1 MFSNSL
7 KTPVKTPKRRNEPNG
22 DSVDQWGGY
31 AVAVVIAI
39 AIIVALGGSSPRTGF
54 YVLSVFLLL
63 LVLVKLAIAL
73 VRSITADTD

>member
-7 KTPVKTPKRRNEPNG
+7 KTPFKTPKRRNEPNG
-22 DSVDQWGGY
+22 DSFDQWGGY
-31 AVAVVIAI
+31 AVAVVIAT
-39 AIIVALGGSSPRTGF
+39 AILVALGRSSPRTGF

-63 LVLVKLAIAL
+63 LVLVKLAVAL

>member
-1 MFSNSL
+1 MLSADIQEL
-7 KTPVKTPKRRNEPNG
+7 
-22 DSVDQWGGY
+22 
-31 AVAVVIAI
+31 
-39 AIIVALGGSSPRTGF
+39 PRTGF